1 MNGNNEFLQHR
12 AGSSLGDS
20 STCQAAAPV
29 AAPTSEMDQNY
40 IHSVVQYLL
49 YLQTEKRG

>member
-40 IHSVVQYLL
+40 RHSVVQYLL